1 MFPRTIFFALP
12 ALLFLAGAGAAQD
25 GKLMIGLVISDQRR
39 GDLDVEILNTATDSF
54 FRTQRFRL
62 MERERLDK
70 IIDEKGL
77 REFIGALTSGDS
89 SAGIEE
95 LEGVD
100 LIGLVS
106 YTVERSAV
114 GGQLY
119 YISVRLVS
127 VKTGQIVN
135 IVDSRREGLQQP
147 TTPNQAGIY
156 LFQNARE
163 AYPPEEY
170 IIQLQGAKAVVGMG
184 SAVGLKEGDVLEV
197 IRDGETI
204 LHPVTG
210 KAYPGEEIVIGTLKV
225 TRASDQISS
234 CKVSKTEGTLQVGD
248 RVRLKPKDQMGF
260 KVLGKIK
267 KRLWKRN

>member
-1 MFPRTIFFALP
+1 MFFRKTVLTLLVL
-12 ALLFLAGAGAAQD
+12 LLFAGSGAAQD
-25 GKLMIGLVISDQRR
+25 GKITIGLVVSDQRR
-39 GDLDVEILNTATDSF
+39 GDLDVEILNTATDAF

-77 REFIGALTSGDS
+77 KEFIGALTSGDS

-114 GGQLY
+114 GGPRY
-119 YISVRLVS
+119 YIGVRLVS
-127 VKTGQIVN
+127 VQTGQIAH
-135 IVDSRREGLQQP
+135 IVDSRREGLYEP

-163 AYPPEEY
+163 AFPPEEY
-170 IIQLQGAKAVVGMG
+170 IIQLQGANAVVGMG
-184 SAVGLKEGDVLEV
+184 SGMGLKEGDVLEV
-197 IRDGETI
+197 IRQGETI
-204 LHPVTG
+204 FHPVTG
-210 KAYPGEEIVIGTLKV
+210 SPLPGEEIVIGTLKI
-225 TRASDQISS
+225 TRASTQISS
-234 CKVSKTEGTLQVGD
+234 CKVTKMENPLQVGD
-248 RVRLKPKDQMGF
+248 RVRLKPKDQTGF
-260 KVLGKIK
+260 KVFSRVK
-267 KRLWKRN
+267 KLWKKS